1 MGPNPNHN
9 PNPNPNLDPN
19 PNPDPD
25 PVELQA
31 QALSHELQT
40 AVRGANL
47 LTNPPPREVSPYVE
61 QLLARL
67 RALQSSAAQVFP
79 GEAPRAMLPQGPFPV
94 ASAAA
99 LQLGATSRG

>member
-1 MGPNPNHN
+1 M
-9 PNPNPNLDPN
+9 
-19 PNPDPD
+19 
-25 PVELQA
+25 
-31 QALSHELQT
+31 
-40 AVRGANL
+40 RGANL

-61 QLLARL
+61 HLLARL

>member
-1 MGPNPNHN
+1 M
-9 PNPNPNLDPN
+9 
-19 PNPDPD
+19 
-25 PVELQA
+25 VELQA

-61 QLLARL
+61 HLLARL

>member
-1 MGPNPNHN
+1 M
-9 PNPNPNLDPN
+9 
-19 PNPDPD
+19 
-25 PVELQA
+25 
-31 QALSHELQT
+31 
-40 AVRGANL
+40 
-47 LTNPPPREVSPYVE
+47 SPYVE

-67 RALQSSAAQVFP
+67 RSLQSSAAQVFP